1 MASLAPSSSVADVF
15 PGPNALAHSY
25 NSRGELGA
33 FVNPYGCSCLT
44 CVDYVA
50 AWSAPAAAADGAA
63 ESPVAARSSPA
74 PAADGA
80 AESPVALG
88 PSATPWVVGPSLKG
102 YVAPTPTPGSLTR
115 ALTGWGGSD
124 PRLIFGR
131 SSALAAAAL
140 PIAEVEEDEAAS
152 APGLRGVDPEEDAV
166 MARLQSL
173 RARLLTEQ
181 DAVYSTECDSHD
193 EMAALDVQWEELDSK
208 ISAIEQ
214 LLSAF
219 GVVFRTR

>member
-1 MASLAPSSSVADVF
+1 
-15 PGPNALAHSY
+15 
-25 NSRGELGA
+25 
-33 FVNPYGCSCLT
+33 
-44 CVDYVA
+44 
-50 AWSAPAAAADGAA
+50 
-63 ESPVAARSSPA
+63 
-74 PAADGA
+74 
-80 AESPVALG
+80 
-88 PSATPWVVGPSLKG
+88 LKG